1 MRQGKHD
8 AASLKICTL
17 AAGFALTEE
26 VTMTVLTIVI
36 VIALLATV
44 VTLLWGIAS
53 LRHEG
58 EFDQYLSHQLMFA
71 RASGCKT
78 SPYFRTCA
86 RLLVRDAGS

>member
-8 AASLKICTL
+8 TASLRICTL

-36 VIALLATV
+36 ALLATV

-53 LRHEG
+53 MARG
-58 EFDQYLSHQLMFA
+58 SEFDQHQSHQLLFA
-71 RASGCKT
+71 RVGLQGVI
-78 SPYFRTCA
+78 
-86 RLLVRDAGS
+86 LLFLLIALFIAVK